1 MTPPSL
7 AARRWWPAVVAVVTA
22 AYALTPAV
30 VEHQFYLRGD
40 SGAQFAPTWFHL
52 GELVRG
58 GQWPVWLDPGAWVG
72 GNYAAEALYGIY
84 SPVSLLVWL
93 LVSVSPSL
101 LLAVLAVKVAAMVV
115 LALGTYAVARDH
127 GAAPWASAVVATA
140 VPISGY
146 TLFWDAGSWVSGLL
160 AVATAPW
167 VWWAFRRVAAGRL
180 NPGWAFLIGSLG
192 VLQGNPYG
200 TLAVVV
206 AGFAVAIETAVAR
219 DWRGL
224 GTLLLTGLCV
234 AAWLPLV
241 YLPLLETAGL
251 AVRSQGELFSNNG
264 KLRPTPGDF
273 LALSSPSY
281 VPQMRAITGPMQVP
295 ATYFAWFVLPLLPW
309 LRWDVVRR
317 RWRELVGVG
326 VVGVVY
332 LLLAVGPSK
341 LWLFRWPMRMV
352 EYCYLALAVLLAV
365 VLGEGLRRDHWAQRT
380 AATAALVLGASWLT
394 WAQDPAWHRVAYS
407 GPFLLVVLSLALVLL
422 LRSRAGTALLAALLI
437 AGSGVAV
444 LSQVVVFGEN
454 ASSRPWHFPTDVS
467 TLQSRFG
474 NRDGQVLQ
482 LADLKPLQAPR
493 KDAKLRAAWRN
504 YLAGSMYQVA
514 EVDAVNSY
522 SGMGYLPF
530 TRTLCMQY
538 DGLTKAC
545 GYANLWKPD
554 PGTGVP
560 LAELMKLDTVVVQPK
575 LAEGVEPPAGWEV
588 TRTHPVVVVERT
600 TPDPWPGSRLSWVE
614 PAVDVTDAATR
625 SPYRQTVEVADS
637 GSGGALVFAL
647 LDWPGYRASLDGTP
661 VSVGSTGA
669 GLLTVRLPAN
679 ASGTLELTYRPPGLV
694 PGLVSAS
701 AGVLGAV
708 VLSVFAVRYRRGR
721 RVRGQPSPSSGT
733 QTSPAREVSR

>member
-1 MTPPSL
+1 M
-7 AARRWWPAVVAVVTA
+7 RRRPVADRNWWPALVAAVTAVYAVV
-22 AYALTPAV
+22 PAIL
-30 VEHQFYLRGD
+30 ERQFYLRGD
-40 SGAQFAPTWFHL
+40 SGAQFAPSWFHL

-58 GQWPVWLDPGAWVG
+58 GQWPVWLDPDAWVG

-84 SPVSLLVWL
+84 SPVSVPIWL

-101 LLAVLAVKVAAMVV
+101 LLAMLVVKVAAMVV
-115 LALGTYAVARDH
+115 LALGTYALARDLR
-127 GAAPWASAVVATA
+127 AAPWASAVVAVA

-160 AVATAPW
+160 AFATTPW
-167 VWWAFRRVAAGRL
+167 VWWAFRRVARGRL

-206 AGFAVAIETAVAR
+206 TGFAVAVETAVAR
-219 DWRGL
+219 DWRAL
-224 GTLLLTGLCV
+224 RVLLLTGLCV

-241 YLPLLETAGL
+241 YLPLLDTAGL

-264 KLRPTPGDF
+264 KLRPAPGDF

-317 RWRELVGVG
+317 RWRELVAVG

-365 VLGEGLRRDHWAQRT
+365 VLGEGLKRDRWVQRT
-380 AATAALVLGASWLT
+380 AVTGVLVLGAAWLT
-394 WAQDPAWHRVAYS
+394 WAQDPAWRRVAFS
-407 GPFLLVVLSLALVLL
+407 GPFLLIVLSAALVLL

-437 AGSGVAV
+437 GGSGVAV

-467 TLQSRFG
+467 TLQDRFAD
-474 NRDGQVLQ
+474 RDGRVLQ
-482 LADLKPLQAPR
+482 LADLKPLQRPGQ
-493 KDAKLRAAWRN
+493 DARLRAAWQH

-514 EVDAVNSY
+514 GVDAVNSY

-538 DGLTKAC
+538 DGLAKDC
-545 GYANLWKPD
+545 GWTNLWKPD
-554 PGTGVP
+554 STTGVP
-560 LAELMKLDTVVVQPK
+560 LAELMKLDTVVAQPRLTK
-575 LAEGVEPPAGWEV
+575 GAEPPDGWQV
-588 TRTHPVVVVERT
+588 TSTSPVVVVERT
-600 TPDPWPGSRLSWVE
+600 SEDPWPDSELSWAA
-614 PAVDVTDAATR
+614 PSVDVTDAHTEG
-625 SPYRQTVEVADS
+625 PYRQTVDIADT
-637 GSGGALVFAL
+637 GTGGALVFSL
-647 LDWPGYRASLDGTP
+647 LDWPGYEATLDGEP
-661 VSVGSTGA
+661 VPVKATDA
-669 GLLTVRLPAN
+669 GLITVQLPPGAQ
-679 ASGTLELTYRPPGLV
+679 GTLELTYRPPGLLA
-694 PGLVSAS
+694 GLVV
-701 AGVLGAV
+701 AGLGLVGAV
-708 VLSVFAVRYRRGR
+708 ALSVFARRR
-721 RVRGQPSPSSGT
+721 PLT
-733 QTSPAREVSR
+733 AR